1 VLALLAALAAAVYGL
16 LVIATTPAATGPWT
30 TAAVLTLA
38 GAVPLLLRGD
48 PGWPRTSRAPVS

>member
-1 VLALLAALAAAVYGL
+1 MLARPVAPAAAVYGL
-16 LVIATTPAATGPWT
+16 LVIATTPAATGART